1 MKNIQHKNL
10 ANGRWQEMPF
20 LEQMANIGS
29 EVYRA
34 LKWKGKNNKYA
45 RSAFLRSL
53 ELFDLT
59 KESKLTFPQ
68 YKELTRMREIWVDYF
83 EYDNKYNST
92 AESIN
97 RYFTYLTIAYK
108 NKRLKEYPQKDL
120 DHHYHT

>member
-1 MKNIQHKNL
+1 VKNIQHKDL
-10 ANGRWQEMPF
+10 ANGRWQKMSF
-20 LEQMANIGS
+20 LEQMVNIGS

-34 LKWKGKNNKYA
+34 LKWKGKNDKYA

-59 KESKLTFPQ
+59 KDSDLTYPQ

-83 EYDNKYNST
+83 EYSNEYNST

-97 RYFTYLTIAYK
+97 KYFTYLTIAYK
-108 NKRLKEYPQKDL
+108 NQKL
-120 DHHYHT
+120 